1 MVNIQKAAIIGCGFV
16 GASSA
21 FSLLQKGIF
30 SELVLI
36 DANKEKAE
44 GEAMDISHGRPYAHP
59 MKIYAGSY
67 DDISD
72 CSLIIITAGA
82 NQKPGE
88 TRLDL
93 VHKNVAI
100 FKSII
105 PEITK
110 RGFEG
115 ILLIVANPVDILT
128 YAALKISGY
137 PKERV
142 FGSGTV
148 LDTARF
154 RYLLSEHLQVASRS
168 VHANII
174 GEHGDSELAVWSGA
188 NVAGIPINDFC
199 ELRGHYQHQESMERI
214 YKTVRD
220 SAYDI
225 IQKKGATYY
234 GVAMAVA
241 RIAESIVMN
250 ENAVLPVTS
259 LMEGEYGLEGLC
271 ISVPTIVSQ
280 KGAEKVLEI
289 PLSDEEKENQKKI
302 TFKDYVSAFKI
313 PGVWIMAILVWCYV
327 TISAVAS
334 YLTPYSTGVLGMSAT
349 LAATIGT
356 FRTYGCRLIGR
367 QDVQVRLQGA
377 AARAGCLPC
386 DGRHFPGPAR
396 RHERRPAGGAAASG
410 RHRDVPVQGHIL
422 LHPARDGH
430 PDDGL
435 RDGGRHRDV
444 CRLHPGYVR
453 AHDVRQLDRRLR
465 RVGHPGS
472 KRPQR
477 ADRRLVRSLRGDDEL
492 NEQSRTHFCV
502 LLFAGLFILNFN

>member
-115 ILLIVANPVDILT
+115 ILLVVANPVDILT

-174 GEHGDSELAVWSGA
+174 GEHGDSELAVWSSA
-188 NVAGIPINDFC
+188 NVSGIDIHDFC
-199 ELRGHYQHQESMERI
+199 ELRGHYDHDTAMERI
-214 YKTVRD
+214 FNSVKN
-220 SAYDI
+220 SAYEI
-225 IQKKGATYY
+225 IAKKHATYY
-234 GVAMAVA
+234 GIAMAVV
-241 RIAESIVMN
+241 RICSAIVRDEQSIM
-250 ENAVLPVTS
+250 PVSS
-259 LMEGEYGLEGLC
+259 LMTGEYGIQDVVLS
-271 ISVPTIVSQ
+271 IPSVVDANGIETVVPI
-280 KGAEKVLEI
+280 E
-289 PLSDEEKENQKKI
+289 LSDQELEALRNSAAVLKQMIQEN
-302 TFKDYVSAFKI
+302 
-313 PGVWIMAILVWCYV
+313 C
-327 TISAVAS
+327 
-334 YLTPYSTGVLGMSAT
+334 
-349 LAATIGT
+349 
-356 FRTYGCRLIGR
+356 
-367 QDVQVRLQGA
+367 
-377 AARAGCLPC
+377 
-386 DGRHFPGPAR
+386 
-396 RHERRPAGGAAASG
+396 
-410 RHRDVPVQGHIL
+410 
-422 LHPARDGH
+422 
-430 PDDGL
+430 
-435 RDGGRHRDV
+435 
-444 CRLHPGYVR
+444 
-453 AHDVRQLDRRLR
+453 
-465 RVGHPGS
+465 
-472 KRPQR
+472 
-477 ADRRLVRSLRGDDEL
+477 
-492 NEQSRTHFCV
+492 
-502 LLFAGLFILNFN
+502 